1 MKLRIALGIAALTL
15 LAGCESAPEPN
26 HTKILM
32 RDEVQPQ
39 ADIFWKSAG
48 TIVDQTGEHDLVPT
62 TDEGWAKTRAAAQ
75 AVIAAGELL
84 QTPQYAE
91 GRGEGWIRLS
101 KGLVDIARQA
111 EQAAIDKD
119 GEAVFTVGG
128 TMYDVCSACHQAYP
142 PAEGEGEG
150 AGE

>member
-1 MKLRIALGIAALTL
+1 MTMRIAIGISALAL

-48 TIVDQTGEHDLVPT
+48 TIVDMEGEHDLTPT

-84 QTPQYAE
+84 QTPQYSE
-91 GRGEGWIRLS
+91 GRGEGWIRFS
-101 KGLVDIARQA
+101 QGLVEIAKQA
-111 EQAAIDKD
+111 EQSAIDQD
-119 GEAVFTVGG
+119 GDAVFTIGG
-128 TMYDVCSACHQAYP
+128 KMYDVCTACHQAYP
-142 PAEGEGEG
+142 AEEEEGEGEG
-150 AGE
+150 E